1 MSRPVRTR
9 RAFTLIE
16 LLVVMAVIS
25 VLVGMLLPAVQKARE
40 AASRIKCAN
49 NLKQLALAVHNFESE
64 RGYVQSSIRNGE
76 TGRQGWAL
84 YILPYIEQMP
94 VYTRFDFTK
103 GWNEGVN
110 NRNIIA
116 TRLAMFQCPSVPEQY
131 RLDGAPD
138 DPTWTEFAATTDYA
152 AITGVDCGLVGTGM
166 VAVTDTRGV
175 LARDARTKF
184 TDITDGLSNTLL
196 IVESAGRPQVWQ
208 YGHLLGQMPQNR
220 VNGGGWCRP
229 ASDFDLKGS
238 SYDGKAP
245 FGPCAI
251 NCMNGGDTQGQY
263 PHPLYG
269 VAGSGETYAFHTSG
283 ANVALADGSVRLI
296 RANIPIKTYAALV
309 TRMGGEIVA
318 DID

>member
-1 MSRPVRTR
+1 MSRPR

-49 NLKQLALAVHNFESE
+49 NLKQLGLAVHNFEGE
-64 RGYVQSSIRNGE
+64 RGYIQSSIRNGE

-84 YILPYIEQMP
+84 FILPYIEQMP
-94 VYTRFDFTK
+94 VYTRFDFSK
-103 GWNEGVN
+103 GWNEGAN
-110 NRNIIA
+110 NRAIA
-116 TRLAMFQCPSVPEQY
+116 TTRLAIFQCPSVPDLY

-138 DPTWTEFAATTDYA
+138 DPVWEPFAATTDYA
-152 AITGVDCGLVGTGM
+152 AITGIDCGLYATGL

-175 LARDARTKF
+175 LARSTRTKF

-208 YGHLLGQMPQNR
+208 YGHLIGFSSQSR
-220 VNGGGWCRP
+220 VNGGAWARP

-238 SYDGKAP
+238 SYDGKTM

-251 NCMNGGDTQGQY
+251 NCTNGGDTQGQY
-263 PHPLYG
+263 PHPVYG
-269 VAGSGETYAFHTSG
+269 VLGSGETYAFHTAG
-283 ANVALADGSVRLI
+283 ANVAFSDGSVRLL
-296 RANIPIKTYAALV
+296 ANNISIKNYAALV
-309 TRMGGEIVA
+309 TRAGGEITSSL
-318 DID
+318 D